1 MAGKTIRHVEE
12 EAALAVVRKADYFL
26 QRAADLL
33 KPYGLSA
40 TQYNV
45 LRILRGAGKAGA
57 SCKDIGSKLI
67 ARDPDVTRL
76 MDRLETRG
84 LLSRGRDP
92 EDRRV
97 VTHVLTD
104 AGLALVNELDHPVQ
118 EMHRAALGGIAPAKL
133 ETLIAILEEIKV
145 EN

>member
-1 MAGKTIRHVEE
+1 MAGRIVRHLEE
-12 EAALAVVRKADYFL
+12 DAALAVVRKADYFL

-45 LRILRGAGKAGA
+45 LRILRGAGKSGA

-84 LLSRGRDP
+84 LLSRGRDT

-104 AGLALVNELDHPVQ
+104 AGLALVNELDRPVQ
-118 EMHRAALGGIAPAKL
+118 EMHRATLGRIAPAKL
-133 ETLIAILEEIKV
+133 EALIAILEEIKV